1 MMMDGFPPIYEL
13 QVGLSKGEIE
23 TVEALQ
29 TVQTPLGTVWMIYI
43 YILYIHRLYTYYC
56 VHLMVLNGNYGN
68 SFRLLRLFPGSV
80 FLKMP

>member
-43 YILYIHRLYTYYC
+43 CIYYIYT
-56 VHLMVLNGNYGN
+56 
-68 SFRLLRLFPGSV
+68 
-80 FLKMP
+80 